1 MLNRMKQKI
10 KNHVKNYNY
19 IKTRIIARKPYKK
32 TNTKKNSQ
40 LKYHWCRRHILQQF
54 NN

>member
-32 TNTKKNSQ
+32 LTPKRIRN
-40 LKYHWCRRHILQQF
+40 
-54 NN
+54 